1 MSFLQGAIAMC
12 FALAGLFFL
21 RFWRDTRD
29 RLFLLFALS
38 FWLQAFTRLG
48 LSLVGQPDDS
58 AHWYLIRL
66 GAFLLIVVAIAM
78 KNLGG
83 ETDRDTDD

>member
-12 FALAGLFFL
+12 FAIAGLFFL

-38 FWLQAFTRLG
+38 FWLQAMTRAG
-48 LSLVGQPDDS
+48 AVAESGSRMS
-58 AHWYLIRL
+58 APTGTWF
-66 GAFLLIVVAIAM
+66 A
-78 KNLGG
+78 
-83 ETDRDTDD
+83 